1 MMKRGFTLMEMV
13 LVVSVIV
20 ILFLLTIPNIQ
31 KTIHVVNDKGCDAQL
46 KVVDA
51 AILQWRLQ
59 NDSIPTSMSQ
69 LVEGGFLSDRQC
81 YCGDGSRISVHEGQ
95 AVHE

>member
-1 MMKRGFTLMEMV
+1 MKRGFTLMEMV

-51 AILQWRLQ
+51 AVLQWRLQ
-59 NDSIPTSMSQ
+59 NDAIPLSMEQ
-69 LVEGGFLSDRQC
+69 LVEGDFLSERQC
-81 YCGDGSRISVHEGQ
+81 YCGDGSVIRLANGQ
-95 AVHE
+95 AVHD